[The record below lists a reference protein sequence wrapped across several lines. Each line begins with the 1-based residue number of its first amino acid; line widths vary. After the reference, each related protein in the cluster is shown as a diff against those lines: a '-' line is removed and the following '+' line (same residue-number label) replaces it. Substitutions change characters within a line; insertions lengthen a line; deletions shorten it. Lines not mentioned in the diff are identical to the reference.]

1 MSEVSGEQS
10 LPVHLAHIVLSAER
24 QGKRSPRGDFVP
36 GAPLVKEND
45 AVSGAPMHTACLQQP
60 QNTPGFMEEAEN

>member
-36 GAPLVKEND
+36 GAPLD